1 VAELPWPPRPAACDN
16 PGMPFRLVAILG
28 LAGLLSVACEL
39 STPSNNKIDEISGT
53 IPKAGSDFREF
64 DVTKNGELQVTITS
78 LVPTPSAS
86 LGMAIGQPSGGSCV
100 LIAGYLA
107 PMVANRTQEFGFLN
121 KGRFCLFLYDTGAM
135 AVDTTYAGK
144 ISHP

>member
-1 VAELPWPPRPAACDN
+1 
-16 PGMPFRLVAILG
+16 MPLRLVVILG

-39 STPSNNKIDEISGT
+39 STPSNNKVDEITGI

-64 DVTKNGELQVTITS
+64 DVTKNGELQVTMTS

-86 LGMAIGQPSGGSCV
+86 LGMAVGQPSGGSCI

-121 KGRFCLFLYDTGAM
+121 KGRYCLFLYDTGAM
-135 AVDTTYAGK
+135 TIDTAYTGK